1 MRQKLVELKGE
12 IDEFTIVVGDLN
24 MPLSERGNSSKQKI
38 SKDIVDLN
46 NTIDQLNIIDIYRVL
61 HLTTA
66 EDTFFSSS
74 CETFTF

>member
-1 MRQKLVELKGE
+1 MRQKLVELKGG

>member
-1 MRQKLVELKGE
+1 MRQKSVELQGE

-24 MPLSERGNSSKQKI
+24 TPLSERDNSSKQKI

-74 CETFTF
+74 CETFT